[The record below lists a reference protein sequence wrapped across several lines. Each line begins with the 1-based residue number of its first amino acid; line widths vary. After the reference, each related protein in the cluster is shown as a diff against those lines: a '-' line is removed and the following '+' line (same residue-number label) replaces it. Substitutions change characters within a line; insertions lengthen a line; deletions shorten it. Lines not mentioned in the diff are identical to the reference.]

1 MPFFSRLIFAWVC
14 YFRVLFDGA
23 FAARALRLH
32 EGRELPEPQTPKV
45 AKEVEPV
52 ALPAPEA
59 KVVPK
64 AEPKAEPKPDT
75 QGHELLALLQ
85 REGRFIDFLE
95 QDITSFADEDVGAAA
110 RVVHEGCRKAV
121 HAHVT
126 LEPVRSEDEGANVE
140 VAAGYAPQEI
150 KLIGNVAGDPPFKG
164 ALRHKGWRAT
174 SFKLPVPTP
183 GRDPKIIAPAE
194 VEI

>member
-14 YFRVLFDGA
+14 YFRVLFDGG

-32 EGRELPEPQTPKV
+32 EGRELPEPQQPK
-45 AKEVEPV
+45 AEKATEPA
-52 ALPAPEA
+52 ALPPPAA
-59 KVVPK
+59 KPK
-64 AEPKAEPKPDT
+64 AEPNVAAKPDT

-85 REGRFIDFLE
+85 REGRLIDFLE
-95 QDITSFADEDVGAAA
+95 QDITAFADEDVGAAA

-121 HAHVT
+121 RAHVT

-174 SFKLPVPTP
+174 SFKLPVPTE

-194 VEI
+194 VEL